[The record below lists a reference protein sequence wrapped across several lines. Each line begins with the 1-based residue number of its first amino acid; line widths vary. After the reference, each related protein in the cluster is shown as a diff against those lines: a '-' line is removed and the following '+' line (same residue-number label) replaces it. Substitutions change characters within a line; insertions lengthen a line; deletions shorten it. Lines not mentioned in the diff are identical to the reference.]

1 MTTMQYTGVYSQTVY
16 TQCLQKVSY
25 SNQVYM
31 NYYNIPPR
39 DVIATKYRR
48 VAAEKDICSSNTCS
62 PYAWRN

>member
-1 MTTMQYTGVYSQTVY
+1 MSS
-16 TQCLQKVSY
+16 KVSY

-62 PYAWRN
+62 PYAWHN